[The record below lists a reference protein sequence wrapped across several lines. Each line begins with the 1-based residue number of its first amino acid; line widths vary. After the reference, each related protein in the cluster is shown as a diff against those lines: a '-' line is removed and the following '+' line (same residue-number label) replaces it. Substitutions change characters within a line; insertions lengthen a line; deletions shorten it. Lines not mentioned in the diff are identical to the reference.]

1 MQITLNRINLLDRL
15 SIIERGLPG
24 KSHFAPVEGIYM
36 EQQGSNL
43 TLMSNNLEMAVKTV
57 IPVSNAGEGTTILPK
72 RFVEIVK
79 QLPADEVVITVKDGR
94 AEIKSGKANFKLNCM
109 DAENFPLLDESYH
122 SNPFIELGG
131 ELLRDMIGKTTF
143 CAANDISKHVFQ
155 GVMIS
160 NDGEKSFTCIASDTY
175 RLSFYEKLQLIPD
188 KPFEV
193 LIPGKMLNEIGRI
206 IKDED
211 TVKVYISDKDM
222 VFAVNDFVIF
232 ARLLDGKYPD
242 LGQAFPQKPETVITV
257 DRQAFAD
264 TVNRARLLTER
275 QSETIALSIA
285 EDTLMIGSQSEEGKM
300 SESLPVGV
308 EGELL
313 EQILINGKF
322 VSEGIKAFDGDELSI
337 EFNGP
342 FGAVVMK
349 DEGFKYLVLPI
360 KKN

>member
-1 MQITLNRINLLDRL
+1 MQINLNRIELLNRL
-15 SIIERGLPG
+15 SVIERGLPG

-36 EQQGSNL
+36 EQQGNNI

-57 IPVSNAGEGTTILPK
+57 IPANNTGEGSTILPK
-72 RFVEIVK
+72 RFAEIVK

-109 DAENFPLLDESYH
+109 DAENFPLLDEGYKD
-122 SNPFIELGG
+122 NAFIELEG

>member
-1 MQITLNRINLLDRL
+1 MQINLNRIELLNRL
-15 SIIERGLPG
+15 SVIERGLPG

-36 EQQGSNL
+36 EQQGNNI

-57 IPVSNAGEGTTILPK
+57 IPANNTGEGSTILPK
-72 RFVEIVK
+72 RFAEIVK

-109 DAENFPLLDESYH
+109 DAENFPLLDEGYKD
-122 SNPFIELGG
+122 NAFIELGG

-322 VSEGIKAFDGDELSI
+322 VSEGIKAFDGDGLSI

-342 FGAVVMK
+342 FGAVVMR
-349 DEGFKYLVLPI
+349 DEGFRYLVLPI
-360 KKN
+360 KKG